1 MREIKFR
8 GKRIDTGEWVYGDYR
23 RAQFQCDDDVWE
35 ELSYIYLEEQ
45 DYMVFYKV
53 DPKTAGQY
61 TGLKDNNGVDIYE
74 GDILK
79 CIENYEVLWEKNEAC
94 WEAWN
99 LERSN
104 CIAPR
109 VWGEQEVVGNKYEN
123 PDIMAKNAL
132 KRNVNIGDNSDG
144 Y

>member
-1 MREIKFR
+1 MKIKAR
-8 GKRIDTGEWVYGDYR
+8 AWDYTSKQMVYGVAINENGEAVSHRIFSAPY
-23 RAQFQCDDDVWE
+23 VK
-35 ELSYIYLEEQ
+35 LSLP
-45 DYMVFYKV
+45 ML
-53 DPKTAGQY
+53 Y
-61 TGLKDNNGVDIYE
+61 TGLKDINGVDIYD

-79 CIENYEVLWEKNEAC
+79 CELFDGRFENYEVLWEKNEVC

-99 LERSN
+99 IDRSN
-104 CIAPR
+104 WIAPR

-132 KRNVNIGDNSDG
+132 KRNGNIGDNSDG